1 MTREEIEK
9 RMDELAREYQKTHD
23 PLSDFVIKRK
33 NSTKRW
39 NHHGVNVGGNAPAL
53 VMVRP

>member
-1 MTREEIEK
+1 MTREEIKK